1 MDGIIALM
9 VWAVVIIFALGYVP
23 FVQAFS
29 EKYNRSFIHWELI
42 ITVIVFVV
50 SFGIGYEW
58 SDIIRIVSVAV
69 MGILLLVYIK
79 RYSILWAIGLFLY
92 TLLTI
97 GLVIT
102 VIRAI
107 TSFFEDEEKRT

>member
-1 MDGIIALM
+1 MDGIIALI
-9 VWAVVIIFALGYVP
+9 VWAAAIIFALCYVP
-23 FVQAFS
+23 FMQAFS

-42 ITVIVFVV
+42 ITVIVFAV
-50 SFGIGYEW
+50 SFGFGSEW
-58 SDIIRIVSVAV
+58 NIIRIVSVAV

-97 GLVIT
+97 GFVIT

-107 TSFFEDEEKRT
+107 ASLFEDEKKRT